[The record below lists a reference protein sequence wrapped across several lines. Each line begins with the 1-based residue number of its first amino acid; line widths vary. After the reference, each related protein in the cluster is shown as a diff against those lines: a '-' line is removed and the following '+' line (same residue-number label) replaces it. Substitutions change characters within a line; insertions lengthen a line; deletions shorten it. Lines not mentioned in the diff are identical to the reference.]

1 MDTKSE
7 LVEIKITPAFITE
20 AANLIDRCYL
30 EWMAPA
36 WNSGD
41 SSAILSRGFV
51 FTIAL
56 LASGEYHTPTDP
68 PEAAARIGQLAHL
81 FCEARRIREARGA
94 GHRERPPGG
103 SGEP

>member
-7 LVEIKITPAFITE
+7 LVEVKITPAFITE

-30 EWMAPA
+30 EWMALA

-81 FCEARRIREARGA
+81 FCEARRIRE
-94 GHRERPPGG
+94 REREREDETP
-103 SGEP
+103 SVKA

>member
-7 LVEIKITPAFITE
+7 LVEVKITPAFITE

-30 EWMAPA
+30 EWMALA

-68 PEAAARIGQLAHL
+68 PEPAMRIVQLAHL
-81 FCEARRIREARGA
+81 FCEARKIRESE
-94 GHRERPPGG
+94 REREDETP
-103 SGEP
+103 SVKA

>member
-68 PEAAARIGQLAHL
+68 AETAARIGQLAHL
-81 FCEARRIREARGA
+81 FCEARRIRE
-94 GHRERPPGG
+94 RESEREDETP
-103 SGEP
+103 SVKA